1 MSFLVP
7 AKSKVEAHRTFDNRM
22 QEIRHLLTNANLLVP
37 QRDEKLRFGG
47 GVDPTGRPLVHRA
60 LTKAAQTVAEIRRQ
74 SATPAHAHL
83 WVREAEFRRVLAEAY
98 DKLKHN
104 WQAERQRQ
112 RRRPGGAQAA
122 AEDAQR
128 ADIRCEA
135 GAQQREPV
143 CDCTVST
150 RRSRFR
156 HMSTH
161 MLIENSSKL
170 CTGTS
175 LNL

>member
-22 QEIRHLLTNANLLVP
+22 QEIRHLLTNANLPVP

-60 LTKAAQTVAEIRRQ
+60 LTKAAQAVAEIRRQ
-74 SATPAHAHL
+74 SATPVHAHL

-112 RRRPGGAQAA
+112 RAEALDSELQRRLDEEEDVALGHLSFWFLAVGKSMHLGA
-122 AEDAQR
+122 
-128 ADIRCEA
+128 
-135 GAQQREPV
+135 
-143 CDCTVST
+143 
-150 RRSRFR
+150 
-156 HMSTH
+156 
-161 MLIENSSKL
+161 
-170 CTGTS
+170 
-175 LNL
+175 